1 MLNQYIMS
9 RYIDFDF
16 STKGL
21 AINLPNGVIKSDVEG
36 CLTCDLIIT
45 SDISNNSI
53 TQEKLD
59 YNISPHFIDISDNN
73 TSNIY
78 YPTFS
83 SSINA
88 QNRLYIDSNSGP
100 LTYTPSTGVLN
111 CLNMRSA
118 NMNDLG
124 LFNLLRTNVQ
134 YTTIPVT
141 MATSTIS
148 LVKGTIYFQAMYLL
162 NSIGIKQTGIYFT
175 NSGNGATVQMAL
187 YNKAGTLLGT
197 SSTLTTASIVSNTLQ
212 TITWSTRPTIT
223 NIDMY
228 YVAILSYNSATTTVT
243 IQSSPSIPLLNVG
256 ITAPTTGTLG
266 YVTQTYG
273 TTGLSAFPSQLVS
286 SVNAITT
293 PLFMS
298 IVSV

>member
-1 MLNQYIMS
+1 MS

-21 AINLPNGVIKSDVEG
+21 AINLPNGIIKSDTEG
-36 CLTCDLIIT
+36 CLICDLIVAT
-45 SDISNNSI
+45 DISNNSI

-59 YNISPHFIDISDNN
+59 YNLSTHFIDISDNN

-124 LFNLLRTNVQ
+124 LFHLLRTNVQ

-141 MATSTIS
+141 MATSTVS
-148 LVKGTIYFQAMYLL
+148 LVKGTIYFQAVYLL
-162 NSIGIKQTGIYFT
+162 NSIGIKQTGMYFT
-175 NSGNGATVQMAL
+175 NSGNGAKIQMAL
-187 YNKAGTLLGT
+187 YNKNGTLLGT

-212 TITWSTRPTIT
+212 NISWPTRPSIT
-223 NIDMY
+223 TIDMY
-228 YVAILSYNSATTTVT
+228 YIAVLSYNSATTTVT
-243 IQSSPSIPLLNVG
+243 IQSSPSVPLLNVG
-256 ITAPTTGTLG
+256 ITTPTTGSLG

-273 TTGLSAFPSQLVS
+273 INGLSEFPSQLVS

-293 PLFMS
+293 PLFIS
-298 IVSV
+298 IVSI